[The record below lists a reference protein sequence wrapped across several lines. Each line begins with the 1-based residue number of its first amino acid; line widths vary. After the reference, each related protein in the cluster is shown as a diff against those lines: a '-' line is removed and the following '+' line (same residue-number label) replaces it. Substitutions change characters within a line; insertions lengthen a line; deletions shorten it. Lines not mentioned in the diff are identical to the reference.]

1 MRGIFKQVG
10 KKTGWFKP
18 VEEGRGAEQRIL
30 TVESLVAYFS
40 IIYLVYKFIYNHKQL
55 PTGIFMTFMG
65 AFGLTPDEMKFA
77 DGMRAINELKS
88 R

>member
-1 MRGIFKQVG
+1 MRGIFKQFAM
-10 KKTGWFKP
+10 KTGLWRP
-18 VEEGRGAEQRIL
+18 IEEGRGKETRII
-30 TVESLVAYFS
+30 TVESTVAYFS